1 MPEILQVNGSC
12 TVRSVVYGTYMSE
25 SERLELRVSPDL
37 LGAIDRARGGAPRAT
52 WVKLALYAA
61 LDHEPPAARV
71 VKPSR
76 FDQPVAKPPK
86 LAQGSPKPRVDL
98 QSASDLMWERQQKA
112 NKLREK
118 KRKS

>member
-1 MPEILQVNGSC
+1 MKRIE
-12 TVRSVVYGTYMSE
+12 VVWPDSLV
-25 SERLELRVSPDL
+25 ERVD
-37 LGAIDRARGGAPRAT
+37 AARGDVPRSRWLSRA
-52 WVKLALYAA
+52 AYEA

-98 QSASDLMWERQQKA
+98 QSASDLMWERQQRA